1 METARK
7 TDIRIVPDHQEDDR
21 VNESERGRKDLD
33 DRMLIL
39 RARGG
44 DMRSL
49 EELVYR
55 YDEKVLSMAV
65 SFVGDMD
72 DALQYEI
79 HSHFEAARY
88 EKIEDKHE
96 ISTSYVL
103 NGGGSRI
110 RLENANGNI
119 DIRKR
124 PVR

>member
-21 VNESERGRKDLD
+21 VNESVRGRTDLD
-33 DRMLIL
+33 DRTLIL

-65 SFVGDMD
+65 SFVGDLD
-72 DALQYEI
+72 DAKDIY
-79 HSHFEAARY
+79 S
-88 EKIEDKHE
+88 
-96 ISTSYVL
+96 
-103 NGGGSRI
+103 GSFHK
-110 RLENANGNI
+110 
-119 DIRKR
+119 DI
-124 PVR
+124 

>member
-1 METARK
+1 
-7 TDIRIVPDHQEDDR
+7 
-21 VNESERGRKDLD
+21 
-33 DRMLIL
+33 MLIL

-72 DALQYEI
+72 DALLYEI

-110 RLENANGNI
+110 WLETANGNI